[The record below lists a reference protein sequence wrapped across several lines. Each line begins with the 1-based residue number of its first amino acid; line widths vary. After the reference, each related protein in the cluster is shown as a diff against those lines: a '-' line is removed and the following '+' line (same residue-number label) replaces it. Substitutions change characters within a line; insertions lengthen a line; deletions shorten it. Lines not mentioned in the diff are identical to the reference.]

1 MLAPQ
6 RLVHTSPQR
15 IMLPTLLP
23 LAPLLLPR
31 LSREVAPTLTLRPS
45 TLRRMEVM
53 RMGEERMWCMSFS
66 SPDSSSWTMV
76 YHVSLAP
83 LNDYAI
89 IL

>member
-1 MLAPQ
+1 
-6 RLVHTSPQR
+6 
-15 IMLPTLLP
+15 
-23 LAPLLLPR
+23 
-31 LSREVAPTLTLRPS
+31 
-45 TLRRMEVM
+45 MEVM